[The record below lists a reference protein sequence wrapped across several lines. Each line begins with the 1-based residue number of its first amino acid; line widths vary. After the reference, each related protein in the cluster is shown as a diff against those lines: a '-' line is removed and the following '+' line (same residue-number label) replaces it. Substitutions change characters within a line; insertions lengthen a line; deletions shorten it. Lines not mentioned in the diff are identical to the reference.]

1 MTEQPDNNVD
11 EMQEIVDFLCGEKP
25 LQGRWYGEK
34 HPGIP
39 TFWWRNNL
47 RIAVRQLDQYYA
59 DFYRNKIPK
68 KIEDDEGWDMAFEQ
82 SRGEVIECCPG
93 DDMAYGFNKAVDL
106 ITAQFNSKEENV

>member
-1 MTEQPDNNVD
+1 MTEQPDNYID

-59 DFYRNKIPK
+59 DFYRNKMLEAELNTLKHISPTAYYY
-68 KIEDDEGWDMAFEQ
+68 DGT
-82 SRGEVIECCPG
+82 G
-93 DDMAYGFNKAVDL
+93 DYELVSDREKRLQAQL
-106 ITAQFNSKEENV
+106 TAQFNSRGDSDG